1 MMDTVDWQEIG
12 SVAAAVREWA
22 ERMQA
27 ELGHWA
33 DDLGG
38 MCAVASY
45 ELFLALRRRGVDAAF
60 AHNPG
65 HAFVIVADRVVDI
78 TATQFDEEAVL
89 IRRLD
94 EASGHWKVRH
104 RSRSPRQIKQTL
116 RNWPSGQNP
125 FRQKLP
131 RFAA

>member
-1 MMDTVDWQEIG
+1 MDTVDWQEIG

-45 ELFLALRRRGVDAAF
+45 ELFLALRRRGFDAAF
-60 AHNPG
+60 AHNRG
-65 HAFVIVADRVVDI
+65 HAFVIVDDHVIDI
-78 TATQFDEEAVL
+78 TATQFDETEAVL
-89 IRRLD
+89 IRRLK
-94 EASGHWKVRH
+94 AAGHWEVRH

-116 RNWPSGQNP
+116 RKWPYGQNP
-125 FRQKLP
+125 FLQKLP
-131 RFAA
+131 RCAA